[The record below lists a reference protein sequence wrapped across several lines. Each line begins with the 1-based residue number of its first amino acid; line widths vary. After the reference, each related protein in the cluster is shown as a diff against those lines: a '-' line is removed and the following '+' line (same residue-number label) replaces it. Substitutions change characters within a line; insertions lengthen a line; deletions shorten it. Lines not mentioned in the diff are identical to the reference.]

1 MARAP
6 KTPTKGKTFRIHVEL
21 PGEMAMKLDAKA
33 RELTEASEVPGEV
46 VTRSDVIRRAIWAYV
61 K

>member
-1 MARAP
+1 
-6 KTPTKGKTFRIHVEL
+6 
-21 PGEMAMKLDAKA
+21 MKLDAKA